1 MGQSYLAKN
10 AIKQL
15 MREAGA
21 KEDKREELRS

>member
-10 AIKQL
+10 VIKQL
-15 MREAGA
+15 MREAWA